1 MTIKNPS
8 PDQVD
13 PLRSLWKEAFGDTDA
28 FLDGF
33 FRVGFSSDRCR
44 QITVNNQL
52 AAALY
57 WFDCSWGDEKI
68 AYIYAVATKKAFQ
81 RQGLCRALI
90 ANTHDHLKQ
99 LGYAGAALV
108 PGNEKLFSLYKKCGY
123 QSFCPMTTHAI
134 APKKPATDLIP
145 ISWQQY
151 ETFRKPLLP
160 ENAILQEGKT
170 LEFLSTFAQF
180 YQADQ
185 SLLCGYED
193 NGIFHICEFFGSEE
207 SLPGIAA
214 ALGVTVQVR
223 LPGGENTAMY
233 YPLTHFPELPAYL
246 GITLS

>member
-1 MTIKNPS
+1 MIIKNPA
-8 PDQVD
+8 PENI
-13 PLRSLWKEAFGDTDA
+13 PALRELWKEAFGDTDT
-28 FLDGF
+28 FLDSF
-33 FRVGFSSDRCR
+33 FRVGFSFDRCR
-44 QITVNNQL
+44 QIAINNQP

-68 AYIYAVATKKAFQ
+68 AYIYAVATKKDFQ
-81 RQGLCRALI
+81 GQGLCRALI

-123 QSFCPMTTHAI
+123 QSFCPMTTHTV
-134 APKKPATDLIP
+134 APKTPAMPLRP

-180 YQADQ
+180 YQGEQ
-185 SLLCGYED
+185 CLLCGYAD
-193 NGIFHICEFFGSEE
+193 NGIFHVCEFFGCEE
-207 SLPGIAA
+207 NLPGIAA
-214 ALGVTVQVR
+214 ALGATLLVR
-223 LPGGENTAMY
+223 LPGGRNSAMY
-233 YPLTHFPELPAYL
+233 YSLADLPSLPAYL
-246 GITLS
+246 GITLN